1 MTSPSFTNAERILLH
16 LSRYQFTGAAAPY
29 ELTQDGVAEAIGR
42 TRAHA
47 AIELKKIAALGLAEV
62 LRSEHVRGVGAK
74 RQVTVLTQAGL
85 RDAERL
91 KALAAERGLVWTDV
105 IMAPPTPKN
114 DLGKLMERCV
124 RIQQDLDNVMKS
136 IISLQAKEAGHE

>member
-1 MTSPSFTNAERILLH
+1 MNPAFTNAERVLLH
-16 LSRYQFTGAAAPY
+16 LSRHPFTGAAAPY
-29 ELTQDGVAEAIGR
+29 ELTQDGIAQAIGR

-47 AIELKKIAALGLAEV
+47 AIELKKIVDLGLAEV
-62 LRSEHVRGVGAK
+62 RRSEHVRGVGAK
-74 RQVTVLTQAGL
+74 RQVTVLTPAGM

-105 IMAPPTPKN
+105 IMAPPNPKT

-124 RIQQDLDNVMKS
+124 RIENELDNVRKS
-136 IISLQAKEAGHE
+136 IISLQVQGAGHE